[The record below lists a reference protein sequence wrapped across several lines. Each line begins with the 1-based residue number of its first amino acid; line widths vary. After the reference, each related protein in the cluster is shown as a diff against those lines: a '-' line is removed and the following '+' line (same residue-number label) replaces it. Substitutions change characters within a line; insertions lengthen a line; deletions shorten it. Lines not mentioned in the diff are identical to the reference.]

1 MLYRPRFTYITTTTA
16 EQRQA
21 REAVANEEWRKKL
34 IFQSSNPFSAIGSL
48 FSRIVS
54 NIANAVKNA
63 ENTRPLIS
71 SPNYNPPPI
80 TFHSIVPK
88 WRPRPSLC
96 PPPFV
101 SPPRPSSFIYHPVT
115 NMPTIGV
122 SSFSPPPNVN
132 PPMHEPEPIVNPHIQ
147 ELIIKPFANTLIGR
161 TLSAIQ
167 HTEGRPVVSHVK
179 LPPRVLRSGDIAPGS
194 GFSP

>member
-1 MLYRPRFTYITTTTA
+1 MLYRPRFTYITATTA

-21 REAVANEEWRKKL
+21 QEAAANEEWRKKL

-80 TFHSIVPK
+80 TFRPIVPE
-88 WRPRPSLC
+88 WRPRPSFS

-115 NMPTIGV
+115 NMPTTGV

-132 PPMHEPEPIVNPHIQ
+132 PHIQ
-147 ELIIKPFANTLIGR
+147 ELTIKPLANTLIGR

-167 HTEGRPVVSHVK
+167 HTEGRPVVSHVE
-179 LPPRVLRSGDIAPGS
+179 LPRRVLRSGDIAPGN